1 MGSPLRFSMTLASP
15 KRVKKLLAEHGLR
28 PKKRLGQHFLID
40 RNVLERIADA
50 VGIVPGDWVMEI
62 GTGLGI
68 LTRELASRGARVVTV
83 EIDRAFIPILDE
95 TLAGLDSVEVVV
107 ADFLS
112 LDLPSF
118 LSERCSG
125 KWIVAGNLPYYITSP
140 IISRLL
146 FCKDY
151 LSRVVVTVQ
160 KEVAER
166 FSASAGSENYSALS
180 VFVQFHCE
188 VELLMT
194 ISPNVFIPVPEVE
207 SALVQLVPRK
217 DPPVEVDDEE
227 LFFRIVRAAFGKR
240 RKTLLNAL
248 GNSPELN
255 WTREQAGAVIERVG
269 IEPSRRG
276 ETLSIQEFAR
286 LSLAAGAMLEK

>member
-1 MGSPLRFSMTLASP
+1 MTLASP
-15 KRVKKLLAEHGLR
+15 NRVKKLLAEHGLR

-50 VGIVPGDWVMEI
+50 TEIVPGDWVLEI
-62 GTGLGI
+62 GAGLGI

-83 EIDRAFIPILDE
+83 EIDRAFIPILNE

-118 LSERCSG
+118 LSERYKG
-125 KWIVAGNLPYYITSP
+125 KWIVAGNLPYCITSP
-140 IISRLL
+140 IISHLL
-146 FCKDY
+146 ACKDY
-151 LSRVVVTVQ
+151 FSRVVITVQ

-166 FSASAGSENYSALS
+166 FSASAGSESYSALS

-194 ISPNVFIPVPEVE
+194 ISPKVFIPVPEVG
-207 SALVQLVPRK
+207 SALVRLIPREA
-217 DPPVEVDDEE
+217 PPVEVDDEE

-240 RKTLLNAL
+240 RKTLLNSL
-248 GNSPELN
+248 GNSPELG
-255 WTREQAGAVIERVG
+255 WTREQAGVIIERAG

-276 ETLSIQEFAR
+276 ETLSIQEFAT
-286 LSLAAGAMLEK
+286 LSRAAGEILEK